1 MGTHLGHSALYCLC
15 QILQT
20 PDFKKDVA
28 LIRGAVFFVGKLKF
42 IFISTYL
49 EYQQNKFSLQF
60 CPD

>member
-28 LIRGAVFFVGKLKF
+28 LIRGAVFFVGKLK
-42 IFISTYL
+42 IISIYL
-49 EYQQNKFSLQF
+49 ELYQQNKFSLQF